1 MRILSVFGTRPEALK
16 MAPVIAC
23 LKREVSVTSI
33 VCVTGQHREMLDQV
47 LSLFDIKP
55 DHDLDLMRPNQ
66 PLNEFVSRATVC
78 LDPIVAAN
86 SPDLVLVHGD
96 TTTAMVTAL
105 VAFQRQ
111 IPVGHVEAGLRTYDL
126 SQPWPEEL
134 NRRVVDVIADR
145 LFAPT
150 PLAKANLMGERV
162 HGRIVVTGNTVI
174 DGLQTVLA
182 RIDADAGRLSA
193 LDRKFSFLSPGRRLL
208 LVTGHRRE
216 NFGDGF
222 DHICAA
228 LAELSHR
235 PDLDIVYPVH
245 LNPNVRAPVMAAL
258 SGRANVHLIAPLG
271 YLEFV
276 HLMRR
281 ASIVLTDSGGIQEEA
296 PSLGIPVLVMR
307 DVTERPEA
315 IASGAVKLVGTD
327 KARIV
332 ANVTALLDDP
342 ASYDA
347 MARSTN
353 PYGDGHA
360 AERIVA
366 SLLGRPIQEYVPPP
380 SAGKPPWQQSVQA
393 FWKSARG
400 PFRTRSLP

>member
-1 MRILSVFGTRPEALK
+1 MHILSVFGTRPEALK
-16 MAPVIAC
+16 MAPVIAL
-23 LKREVSVTSI
+23 LKREASVSSI

-47 LSLFDIKP
+47 LSLFDIEP
-55 DHDLDLMRPNQ
+55 DHDLDLMRPDQ
-66 PLNEFVSRATVC
+66 PLNEFVSRATKA
-78 LDPIVAAN
+78 LDSTVAAA

-96 TTTAMVTAL
+96 TTTALVTAL
-105 VAFQRQ
+105 VAFQRK

-134 NRRVVDVIADR
+134 NRRVVDVIADL

-150 PLAKANLMGERV
+150 PLAKANLTGERV
-162 HGRIVVTGNTVI
+162 HGRIVVTGNTAI
-174 DGLQTVLA
+174 DGLQTVVR
-182 RIDADAGRLSA
+182 RIDADADRLAA
-193 LDRKFSFLSPGRRLL
+193 LNRKFSFLSPDRRLL

-216 NFGDGF
+216 NFGGGF
-222 DHICAA
+222 DNICAA
-228 LAELSHR
+228 LAELSR
-235 PDLDIVYPVH
+235 RSDLDIVYPVH
-245 LNPNVRAPVMAAL
+245 LNPNVRQPVMAAL
-258 SGRANVHLIAPLG
+258 SGRANVHLTEPLG

-296 PSLGIPVLVMR
+296 PSLAIPVLVMR

-315 IASGAVKLVGTD
+315 IESGAVKLVGTD

-342 ASYDA
+342 AIYNA
-347 MARSTN
+347 MARGTN

-366 SLLGRPIQEYVPPP
+366 SILGRPIQEFVPTPRNR
-380 SAGKPPWQQSVQA
+380 KPRLRQSVQA
-393 FWKSARG
+393 LWQTARE
-400 PFRTRSLP
+400 PFQRRPLL

>member
-1 MRILSVFGTRPEALK
+1 
-16 MAPVIAC
+16 MAPVIAL
-23 LKREVSVTSI
+23 LKCQASVSSI

-47 LSLFDIKP
+47 LSLFDIEP
-55 DHDLDLMRPNQ
+55 DHDLDLMRPDQ
-66 PLNEFVSRATVC
+66 PLNEFVSRATIA
-78 LDPIVAAN
+78 LDPIVAAVL
-86 SPDLVLVHGD
+86 PDLVLVHGD
-96 TTTAMVTAL
+96 TTTALVTAL
-105 VAFQRQ
+105 VAFQRK

-134 NRRVVDVIADR
+134 NRRVVDVIADL

-150 PLAKANLMGERV
+150 PLAKANLMGERI

-174 DGLQTVLA
+174 DGLYTVIR
-182 RIDADAGRLSA
+182 RIDADADRLSA
-193 LDRKFSFLSPGRRLL
+193 LNQRFSFLSSGRRLL
-208 LVTGHRRE
+208 LITGHRRE
-216 NFGDGF
+216 NFGGGF
-222 DHICAA
+222 DNICAA

-245 LNPNVRAPVMAAL
+245 LNPNVRRPVMAAL
-258 SGRANVHLIAPLG
+258 SGRANVHLIEPLG

-315 IASGAVKLVGTD
+315 IETGAVKLVGTD

-332 ANVTALLDDP
+332 ANVTSLLDNP
-342 ASYDA
+342 AIYSA

-366 SLLGRPIQEYVPPP
+366 SILGRPIQEYAPARPTR
-380 SAGKPPWQQSVQA
+380 AAQWQQSVQA
-393 FWKSARG
+393 LWQTARE
-400 PFRTRSLP
+400 PFQRRPLL

>member
-16 MAPVIAC
+16 MAPVIAL
-23 LKREVSVTSI
+23 LKREASVSSI

-47 LSLFDIKP
+47 LSLFDIAP
-55 DHDLDLMRPNQ
+55 DHDLDLMRPDQ
-66 PLNEFVSRATVC
+66 PLNEFVSRATKA
-78 LDPIVAAN
+78 LDPIVATA

-96 TTTAMVTAL
+96 TTTALVTAL
-105 VAFQRQ
+105 VAFQRK

-174 DGLQTVLA
+174 DGLQTVVR
-182 RIDADAGRLSA
+182 RIDADADRLAA
-193 LDRKFSFLSPGRRLL
+193 LNRKFSFLSPDRRLL

-216 NFGDGF
+216 NFGGGF
-222 DHICAA
+222 DNICAA

-235 PDLDIVYPVH
+235 PGLDIVYPVH
-245 LNPNVRAPVMAAL
+245 LNPNVRQPVMAAL
-258 SGRANVHLIAPLG
+258 SGRANIHLIEPLG

-315 IASGAVKLVGTD
+315 IETGAVKLVGAD
-327 KARIV
+327 KVRIV

-342 ASYDA
+342 AAYNA
-347 MARSTN
+347 MARSAN

-366 SLLGRPIQEYVPPP
+366 SILGRPIQEFVPTPRNR
-380 SAGKPPWQQSVQA
+380 KPHLRQSVLALWQTA
-393 FWKSARG
+393 REPFQRKS
-400 PFRTRSLP
+400 LL